1 MKRALALLLL
11 AQIILGIA
19 YSLATPIFEAS
30 DEIWHYPVVREIAV
44 NRRLP
49 VQDPAVE
56 TAWAQEGSQPPLYYV
71 VGALLTG
78 WVDTSDY
85 AAAAVRNPF
94 AKVGV
99 PLATDNKNMVIHPP
113 GQRFT
118 QGGTVLAV
126 VLIRWL
132 SVLMGTATAFL
143 AYRLG
148 RTIYPARPAVGLLT
162 AALVA
167 FNPMVLFINAS
178 VNNDNLVMLLSTL
191 TLLLLVRDVQ
201 SDEPGARWGSTLLLG
216 AILGLAAITKVSGLV
231 LLPVAVLALA
241 LSAWPARA
249 WKTWLLRAVAVTLV
263 VAAIAGWWY
272 VRNIALYGE
281 LTGLERMVEVAGAR
295 PAGFRVM
302 DLLAEWKGFWYSFW
316 GVFGGFNVLA
326 PSWFYALTGGLSL
339 VAGAGLVLGLI
350 RHAQRR
356 RPPAHW
362 PSHLLLIAFIAL
374 TFVGLV
380 RWTLMTAAS
389 QGRLMFAAIA
399 PIAFYLALGLLAWL
413 PARWHAA
420 ATRLLAVGLAAVA
433 LGIPWAAIR
442 PAYQP
447 LVPIQELP
455 AGAVALDVRCGD
467 DIVLAGYRLDKDT
480 TLAGQPLAV
489 TLYWIATGQPDAN
502 LDLSLNGYGY
512 QLENVAKL
520 DTWPG
525 GGLLPTSYWEPGV
538 LYPDRY
544 LLSTKPNSDT
554 PTLVKLGIDWNTD
567 LLHPSQNQSVPCSA
581 GGQPVDSLLL
591 DAGVLVS
598 EPPLGSPGS
607 SAPVAT
613 LQHDIQLL
621 QARTMREDGQLV
633 VDLTW
638 QATGPVPGDYTLFAH
653 LFDSSGV
660 KVAQAD
666 APPREGYWPT
676 SRWRPSEP
684 VTSTLAID
692 LPPHLPSG
700 QYVLG
705 VGMYDAVS
713 GQRLF
718 AYKPDGSE
726 WLDWV
731 IVLEPELALP

>member
-1 MKRALALLLL
+1 MALPCGA
-11 AQIILGIA
+11 GNCG
-19 YSLATPIFEAS
+19 
-30 DEIWHYPVVREIAV
+30 

-49 VQDPAVE
+49 VQDPALE
-56 TAWAQEGSQPPLYYV
+56 TAWAQEGSQPPLYYA

-85 AAAAVRNPF
+85 TAAAVRNPF
-94 AKVGV
+94 AKLGV

-113 GQRFT
+113 GQSFT

-126 VLIRWL
+126 TLIRWL

-249 WKTWLLRAVAVTLV
+249 WKTWLLRAVTMTLV
-263 VAAIAGWWY
+263 AAAIAGWWY
-272 VRNIALYGE
+272 VRNIVLYGE
-281 LTGLERMVEVAGAR
+281 LTGLHAHGGSRRLPARRLPGDGAACRVER
-295 PAGFRVM
+295 
-302 DLLAEWKGFWYSFW
+302 LL
-316 GVFGGFNVLA
+316 V
-326 PSWFYALTGGLSL
+326 
-339 VAGAGLVLGLI
+339 LVLGRLW
-350 RHAQRR
+350 RLQRVGSPLVLCLDR
-356 RPPAHW
+356 RPIAGGRRGPGAGADPPCTTQATAGALAESSAPDRLHRPDFRRAGPLDPDDRGFAGPAD
-362 PSHLLLIAFIAL
+362 
-374 TFVGLV
+374 V
-380 RWTLMTAAS
+380 RSDCAHRVLP
-389 QGRLMFAAIA
+389 G
-399 PIAFYLALGLLAWL
+399 PWL
-413 PARWHAA
+413 
-420 ATRLLAVGLAAVA
+420 VGLAAGA
-433 LGIPWAAIR
+433 LARNGDAFCWPLDWQPSPWRSLGWPSARLISPRLQSRNCLPAPSPWTCAAATISSWPATGWTRKRPWPVSPWPSRSIGQR
-442 PAYQP
+442 PASRTP
-447 LVPIQELP
+447 
-455 AGAVALDVRCGD
+455 
-467 DIVLAGYRLDKDT
+467 T
-480 TLAGQPLAV
+480 SS
-489 TLYWIATGQPDAN
+489 
-502 LDLSLNGYGY
+502 LSLNGYGY

-544 LLSTKPNSDT
+544 RLSTKPNSGT
-554 PTLVKLGIDWNTD
+554 PTLVKLGVDWNTD
-567 LLHPSQNQSVPCSA
+567 LLHLSQNQSVPCSV

-591 DAGVLVS
+591 DAGALVS
-598 EPPLGSPGS
+598 EQPAGPPAS
-607 SAPVAT
+607 SAPIAT

-621 QARTMREDGQLV
+621 QARTAYEDGQLE

-638 QATGPVPGDYTLFAH
+638 QATGPVPGDYTAFAH

-692 LPPHLPSG
+692 LPPNLPPG

-705 VGMYDAVS
+705 VGMYDAAS

-726 WLDWV
+726 WRDWV
-731 IVLEPELALP
+731 IVLEPELPLP